1 MKYHIAVS
9 PGAEVD
15 IDSASLWYEPTDPK
29 LGFRFL
35 SETDATIKR
44 IRQYPYE
51 FPLIRGK
58 VRRALLKRFPYSVYY
73 SILSDGVSIIAVL
86 HQRRSETVWINRGND
101 SLG

>member
-9 PGAEVD
+9 PGAEAD

-29 LGFRFL
+29 LGFRFM
-35 SETDATIKR
+35 SEADATIKR
-44 IRQYPYE
+44 IRQYPYA

-73 SILSDGVSIIAVL
+73 SVLSDGVSIIAVL

-101 SLG
+101 SPD